1 MEVQLD
7 ETSRTL
13 HYFLWFIT
21 KVELY
26 DVPDAET
33 LLDLGLFLNKYNC
46 PLAYKLYMDK
56 VRTIIDNYDGLA
68 PYQLFQLGAGLRN
81 ASFCCR
87 AIQQSRHSNRCPK
100 SRPDHLYHE
109 CTVNPHC
116 FPKRAGMSLPKAY
129 LWALALADVP
139 EITIDWDP
147 EHDDEDDAR
156 PMTKRSYRRTLLQM
170 AGWNFLKALKETDA
184 LDE

>member
-7 ETSRTL
+7 DSSVTL

-21 KVELY
+21 RVELF

-33 LLDLGLFLNKYNC
+33 LLGLGLFMNKYNC
-46 PLAYKLYMDK
+46 PLAYKLYTDK
-56 VRTIIDNYDGLA
+56 VRAVIDNCELA

-87 AIQQSRHSNRCPK
+87 AIQQSGSGRNCPK
-100 SRPDHLYHE
+100 PRPDHLYHE
-109 CTVNPHC
+109 CTVSPHC
-116 FPKRAGMSLPKAY
+116 FPKKAGMALPKAY

-147 EHDDEDDAR
+147 DIDDEDDAR

-184 LDE
+184 IDE